1 MSSYRFA
8 LRPKWIL
15 SHLLIVVLVVVMVS
29 LGFWQ
34 LRRLHEK
41 QSANRAIT
49 SNTALP
55 ETTIDGLLRPGDDFA
70 AGRADAFRRVTAT
83 GTYDLANEVIVRART
98 LAEQPGVWVLTPL
111 RLADGSALLVNRG
124 FLPTAGTPDAVPAA
138 AEPPTGTVVVHGLLQ
153 GTETRG
159 TFGATDPT
167 DGHLFDM
174 ARADVARV
182 ASQTAYPLFPAY
194 LQLKTSEP
202 AQSGDFPKPLPDPV
216 LDEGPH
222 LSYAIQWFLFS
233 AIAVVGYPLILR
245 RQARKGDETP
255 VADEPGDAGDEP
267 VLTA

>member
-15 SHLLIVVLVVVMVS
+15 SHLLIVLLVVVMVS

-34 LRRLHEK
+34 LRRLHER
-41 QSANRAIT
+41 QAANRAIT

-55 ETTIDGLLRPGDDFA
+55 ETSVDALLRPGDDYA

-83 GTYDLANEVIVRART
+83 GTYDVANEVIVRART
-98 LAEQPGVWVLTPL
+98 LSEQPGVWVLTPL
-111 RLADGSALLVNRG
+111 RLADGRALLVNRG
-124 FLPTAGTPDAVPAA
+124 FLPTAGTPEAVPTS
-138 AEPPTGTVVVHGLLQ
+138 AEPPSGTVTVSGLLQ

-159 TFGATDPT
+159 TFGATDPA

-182 ASQTAYPLFPAY
+182 ASQSGYSLFPAY
-194 LQLKTSEP
+194 LQLKASEP

-233 AIAVVGYPLILR
+233 TIAVVGYPLILR
-245 RQARKGDETP
+245 RRARRGDETP
-255 VADEPGDAGDEP
+255 VGDDDD

>member
-15 SHLLIVVLVVVMVS
+15 SHVLIVLLVVVMVN

-41 QSANRAIT
+41 QAANRAVT

-55 ETTIDGLLRPGDDFA
+55 ETSVDALLQPGDDFA

-83 GTYDLANEVIVRART
+83 GTYDLANEVVVRART
-98 LAEQPGVWVLTPL
+98 LNEHPGVWVLTPL
-111 RLADGSALLVNRG
+111 RLADGSAVLVNRG
-124 FLPTAGTPDAVPAA
+124 FLPTAGTPDAVPAT
-138 AEPPTGTVVVHGLLQ
+138 AEPPTGTVTVTGLLQ

-159 TFGATDPT
+159 TFGATDPS

-182 ASQTAYPLFPAY
+182 AHQTGYPLYPAY
-194 LQLKTSEP
+194 LQLKTSDP
-202 AQSGDFPKPLPDPV
+202 AQSGDFPTALPDPV

-233 AIAVVGYPLILR
+233 TIAVVGYPLILR
-245 RQARKGDETP
+245 RRARKGDETP
-255 VADEPGDAGDEP
+255 VGDEPGDEP